1 MIPNVPLVTIM
12 HPFLIRSLNIQLPRL
27 FGGIVAT
34 CFEANNVPRSL
45 NQVWKWVKV
54 WIPNGT
60 NVHFL
65 GLAATC
71 WAIWKTRKFALK
83 INLCKAQ
90 LKSY

>member
-34 CFEANNVPRSL
+34 CFGANNVPRSL

-60 NVHFL
+60 NVHSL

-71 WAIWKTRKFALK
+71 
-83 INLCKAQ
+83 
-90 LKSY
+90 